1 MAEKEIELSVED
13 LVNALRIFNSAT
25 ERGAFKANELSFVGR
40 TYDKFSA
47 FVKAAQEQSHE
58 VNSFT
63 EEVEAFEKKLDHQ
76 KNINSKITKEF
87 EQ

>member
-13 LVNALRIFNSAT
+13 LVDALRIFNSAT
-25 ERGAFKANELSFVGR
+25 ERGTFKASELSFVGK

-47 FVKAAQEQSHE
+47 FVKAAQEQQLE
-58 VNSFT
+58 ANSST
-63 EEVEAFEKKLDHQ
+63 KELEE
-76 KNINSKITKEF
+76 KNINSEISEEF